1 MRDRIVRKGLCM
13 GCGLCGSVLE
23 QPNAMKV
30 SKEGFYEPDTKEILS
45 ANATVRSV
53 CPGISI
59 HGHCGKDVWGQTL
72 DVVEA
77 WSADEQIR
85 HHSSSGGIVTSLAI
99 WMIENRKADAVL
111 HVGVKAD
118 DFLHNELQI
127 SRSREDVF
135 KNAQSRYA
143 PALTLHRIKQILD
156 TTDESFVFIGKPCD
170 IAGIRN
176 MTECFPEYK
185 ERFRLLISI
194 FCAGIPSYEGSKDVC
209 RQLGREDA
217 PVRIQYRGDGWPGN
231 FKAEWADG
239 DTREMSYNDSWGKIL
254 GRKIAFRC
262 KVCPDGIGLL
272 ADLAVGDSWNTKD
285 GYPDFNDD
293 KGRSFVMI
301 RTTKG
306 QTVFN
311 EACRTGSVVSRPLG
325 RRQLQSMQPF
335 QYHRRLMAGW
345 RLIPL
350 KMMNP
355 RLLDFSGLGLVSMIK
370 QSPKRKGIREML
382 GTMKR
387 IIKRG

>member
-1 MRDRIVRKGLCM
+1 M
-13 GCGLCGSVLE
+13 
-23 QPNAMKV
+23 
-30 SKEGFYEPDTKEILS
+30 
-45 ANATVRSV
+45 
-53 CPGISI
+53 
-59 HGHCGKDVWGQTL
+59 
-72 DVVEA
+72 
-77 WSADEQIR
+77 
-85 HHSSSGGIVTSLAI
+85 
-99 WMIENRKADAVL
+99 
-111 HVGVKAD
+111 
-118 DFLHNELQI
+118 
-127 SRSREDVF
+127 
-135 KNAQSRYA
+135 
-143 PALTLHRIKQILD
+143 
-156 TTDESFVFIGKPCD
+156 
-170 IAGIRN
+170 
-176 MTECFPEYK
+176 
-185 ERFRLLISI
+185 
-194 FCAGIPSYEGSKDVC
+194 
-209 RQLGREDA
+209 
-217 PVRIQYRGDGWPGN
+217 RIQYRGDGWPGN

-239 DTREMSYNDSWGKIL
+239 DIREMSYNDSWGKIL

-306 QTVFN
+306 QTIFN
-311 EACRTGSVVSRPLG
+311 EACRTGSVVSRPLD